1 MLIRNIKLLFFLF
14 VLIFLFGCQSDDE
27 IVEKPAE
34 LFKIDSKIDLDQKWS
49 KKVFSDISLGK
60 QEIVVDSD
68 GIFSFSSNG
77 LVNSFSHLGKSNWET
92 DLKINLSAGIGKSFG
107 SLFVTTLDG
116 GVYSLNSDN
125 GNLEWSSTVNGEI
138 LSVPSSNGDI
148 VAIQTTNGKVTALNL
163 RDGNFRW
170 EYVSVLPSLSLRG
183 TSTPVFDNSDLY
195 VGFANGNLAKI
206 EPRSGVVQWEVP
218 VTISKGA
225 SEIERLIDVDSRP
238 SISSGIAFA
247 VSYQGDISA
256 INLRSG
262 GVIWLSLIHI

>member
-1 MLIRNIKLLFFLF
+1 MLIRFIKLSFFCF
-14 VLIFLFGCQSDDE
+14 VLIFLISCQSDDE
-27 IVEKPAE
+27 ILEKPAE
-34 LFKIDSKIDLDQKWS
+34 LLRIDSKIDLEQKWS
-49 KKVFSDISLGK
+49 KKVFSDISLGR

-77 LVNSFSHLGKSNWET
+77 RVNSFSHLGKSNWET
-92 DLKINLSAGIGKSFG
+92 NLKINLSAGIGKSFG

-125 GNLEWSSTVNGEI
+125 GNLEWSSSVNGEI

-148 VAIQTTNGKVTALNL
+148 VAVQTTNGKVTALNL

-218 VTISKGA
+218 ITISKGA
-225 SEIERLIDVDSRP
+225 SEIER
-238 SISSGIAFA
+238 
-247 VSYQGDISA
+247 
-256 INLRSG
+256 
-262 GVIWLSLIHI
+262 